1 MKRDL
6 WCIDLSRLALLQV
19 TPAHVEDFSAM
30 PMASSAA
37 RTQGDANARKR
48 ASEGRNPFASGGPY
62 VDCGTWAVHFLCDV
76 QEKTVAMDN

>member
-48 ASEGRNPFASGGPY
+48 ARVATPFASGGPY
-62 VDCGTWAVHFLCDV
+62 VDRGTWAVHFLCDV
-76 QEKTVAMDN
+76 Q